1 MVTSTKKV
9 LFIRPQVIKLRFR
22 GKSYSEI
29 TSIINNVNGND
40 HQITETVNNSFF
52 IFIMY
57 LIRNITVIEYSPLKF
72 FSM

>member
-1 MVTSTKKV
+1 MVTITKKV

-40 HQITETVNNSFF
+40 HQITETVNNSFLF
-52 IFIMY
+52 
-57 LIRNITVIEYSPLKF
+57 L
-72 FSM
+72 